1 MSQLQQQQTGTL
13 IADLL
18 APFAEAASLR
28 LRDASGTL
36 RKRILVSLHF
46 ARIEQIHDRVFQ
58 GDHIEWAAVRAYLES
73 EVGTT
78 TAEWVRLISLLHF
91 VAEPPMDAEF
101 AKRLKAMS
109 LGLRVGGAASTAALT
124 PIDTLRLCFAR
135 AGLASVPWDLL
146 CKALVLVNLT
156 DIDASLGL
164 QLLMAD
170 QPQQPV
176 VDAVLKH
183 MPSTC
188 RHSIEEYT
196 DAFAQLLGNQSCQVA
211 SHVVLHSI
219 RCREKLQEAMQQSAQ
234 AALRSTQKPSLTR
247 LLLLLQQPGATA
259 GAAAGAFHR
268 FCWKAQLPVDTPA
281 QLKVGCYYLALLL
294 PPTDEAQEEEVRV
307 ALQLPPSARL
317 TTTATTTASATIK
330 DKDDVQLLLKD
341 LVLQI
346 EHVGAPC
353 AALQRFRDEVGL
365 PLRASWTTVLRLYLT
380 AYAPPPLNRDLWWET
395 GGSEAQREAF
405 VRKHP
410 PSLRDLALLM
420 RQNYGAA
427 VGSGAA

>member
-1 MSQLQQQQTGTL
+1 MSQQQQQQTGTL

-46 ARIEQIHDRVFQ
+46 ARIEQIHDRVFP
-58 GDHIEWAAVRAYLES
+58 GDHIEWPAVRAYLES

-91 VAEPPMDAEF
+91 VAEPPLDAEF

-109 LGLRVGGAASTAALT
+109 LGLRVNGGGGGALT
-124 PIDTLRLCFAR
+124 PVDTMRLCFAR
-135 AGLASVPWDLL
+135 AGVASVPWDLL

-156 DIDASLGL
+156 DIDASVGL
-164 QLLMAD
+164 QQLMLLMMSD
-170 QPQQPV
+170 QQQQLPV

-196 DAFAQLLGNQSCQVA
+196 DAFAQLLGPQSCQVA

-219 RCREKLQEAMQQSAQ
+219 RCREKRQEAMQQSAQ

-247 LLLLLQQPGATA
+247 LLLLLQQSGAA
-259 GAAAGAFHR
+259 GAAGASGAGGGFHR
-268 FCWKAQLPVDTPA
+268 FCWRAQLPVDTPA

-294 PPTDEAQEEEVRV
+294 PAAEEEAVRA

-317 TTTATTTASATIK
+317 ACATNQHHHQEDA
-330 DKDDVQLLLKD
+330 DDLLLLKD

-346 EHVGAPC
+346 EHIGAPC
-353 AALQRFRDEVGL
+353 AALQRFREEVGL
-365 PLRASWTTVLRLYLT
+365 PQRASWTTALRLYLT
-380 AYAPPPLNRDLWWET
+380 AYAPPPLNRELWWET

-405 VRKHP
+405 VRTHP

-420 RQNYGAA
+420 RQNYG
-427 VGSGAA
+427 SGAA